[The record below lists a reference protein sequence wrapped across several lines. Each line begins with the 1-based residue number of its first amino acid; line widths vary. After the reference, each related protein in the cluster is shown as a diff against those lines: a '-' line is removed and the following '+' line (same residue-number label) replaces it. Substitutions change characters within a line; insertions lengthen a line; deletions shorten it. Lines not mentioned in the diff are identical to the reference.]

1 MKGGEKGMNYI
12 GMDIHKEFTVA
23 IAKDRDGKLLAKDKF
38 INTKNNFEKF
48 FKDFPPKETLI
59 VMESTSVWEYIYEI
73 LEEMGYDV
81 KLANPVKTR
90 AIAEARIK
98 TDSIDADTLCDL
110 LRANLV
116 AECYIHSKETRQIR
130 ELVRG
135 RKTFEKQGT
144 QIKNRIHAIL
154 IKKGLKIPTEGI
166 GSGAMK
172 YLLETQK
179 DNYILVQYIE
189 ELKEHGK
196 RTELI
201 ERKIREVASE
211 NSDAVLL
218 MGIPGIA
225 EIRAL
230 EIVTEIGD
238 IERFPTAEKLCSYA
252 GLVPGIKQSGSTLI
266 VGRLVKQASM
276 NLKHVLIEASW
287 SLIRHKGKN
296 RYREFYEKLAK
307 KKSKQKAICAV
318 ARKLCCTIH
327 AILRKKQQFILL

>member
-1 MKGGEKGMNYI
+1 
-12 GMDIHKEFTVA
+12 MDIHKEFTVA
-23 IAKDRDGKLLAKDKF
+23 VAKDRDGNLLAKDKF
-38 INTKNNFEKF
+38 TNTKKNFEKF
-48 FKDFPPKETLI
+48 FKNFSPKETMV
-59 VMESTSVWEYIYEI
+59 VMESSSVWEYIYEI
-73 LEEMGYDV
+73 LEEMEYNV

-110 LRANLV
+110 LRANLIC
-116 AECYIHSKETRQIR
+116 ECYIHTKEIRQLR

-154 IKKGLKIPTEGI
+154 TKRGLSIPTEKL
-166 GSGAMK
+166 GSGALK

-189 ELKEHGK
+189 ELKEHEK
-196 RTELI
+196 RATLI
-201 ERKIREVASE
+201 EKKIREIAPE
-211 NSDAVLL
+211 HDDAVLL

-230 EIVTEIGD
+230 EITTEIGN
-238 IERFPTAEKLCSYA
+238 IERFPTAEKLCSYS
-252 GLVPGIKQSGSTLI
+252 GLVPGIKQSGSTLVI
-266 VGRLVKQASM
+266 GRLVKQASM
-276 NLKHVLIEASW
+276 NLKHVFIEASW
-287 SLIRHKGKN
+287 NLIRHPGKN
-296 RYREFYEKLAK
+296 KFREFYEKLAK
-307 KKSKQKAICAV
+307 KKGKQKAICAV
-318 ARKLCCTIH
+318 ARKLCCTVH

>member
-1 MKGGEKGMNYI
+1 MIYI

-23 IAKDRDGKLLAKDKF
+23 VAKDRDGNLLAKDKF
-38 INTKNNFEKF
+38 TNTKKNFEKF
-48 FKDFPPKETLI
+48 FKCFPPNETVA

-73 LEEMGYDV
+73 LEEMGYSP

-98 TDSIDADTLCDL
+98 TDSIDAETLCDL
-110 LRANLV
+110 ARANMIC
-116 AECYIHSKETRQIR
+116 ECYIHTKEIRNLR

-154 IKKGLKIPTEGI
+154 IKKGLSIPTETL
-166 GSGAMK
+166 GSGALK

-189 ELKEHGK
+189 ELKEHEK
-196 RTELI
+196 RTKLI
-201 ERKIREVASE
+201 DGKIREIAPE
-211 NSDAVLL
+211 NADVRLL

-230 EIVTEIGD
+230 EIITEIGD
-238 IERFPTAEKLCSYA
+238 IKRFQTTGQLCSYA
-252 GLVPGIKQSGSTLI
+252 GLVPSIKQSGSTLI

-287 SLIRHKGKN
+287 NLIRHKGKN
-296 RYREFYEKLAK
+296 RYREFYDKLAK
-307 KKSKQKAICAV
+307 KKGKQKAICAV

-327 AILRKKQQFILL
+327 AMLRKNQQFILL